1 MSRIP
6 FDIPS
11 WWKDAPAART
21 AAGIV
26 FPPGSRNNLACKVRA
41 ILIKGETMK
50 AGKLWTV
57 CKTWG
62 ATLAL
67 AMVAGLARA
76 GDQDFTLVN
85 ATGVE
90 INVLYVSPSDADHW
104 GKDILGKDT
113 LPDGNEA
120 DITFDPAEES
130 ELWDLK
136 IEDDEGNAIIWHKL
150 DLIEISELTLHWD
163 ADKKEAT
170 AEKVARAADQDFTL
184 ANATGVE
191 INAVYVSPSEAD
203 HWGKD
208 ILGKDTLPDGEEAD
222 IEFSPEEES
231 ALWDLK
237 IEDKEGNAIIWTK
250 LNLTEIS
257 TLTLHWDADTKKAT
271 AEAE

>member
-26 FPPGSRNNLACKVRA
+26 FPPGSRNKLVRKVRA

-50 AGKLWTV
+50 AGK
-57 CKTWG
+57 
-62 ATLAL
+62 
-67 AMVAGLARA
+67 
-76 GDQDFTLVN
+76 F
-85 ATGVE
+85 
-90 INVLYVSPSDADHW
+90 
-104 GKDILGKDT
+104 
-113 LPDGNEA
+113 
-120 DITFDPAEES
+120 
-130 ELWDLK
+130 
-136 IEDDEGNAIIWHKL
+136 
-150 DLIEISELTLHWD
+150 SELTLHWD